1 MLFRSTDYS
10 YQLIPDIEK
19 TIINFS
25 FEDVGEVHMIEGDEE
40 ISGSELAMELSKS
53 SKTTV

>member
-1 MLFRSTDYS
+1 MVSVTDYS